1 MVKAMGLPLMAVPGV
16 EADDVIGTLA
26 REAERA
32 GRPVLISTGDKDMA
46 QLVTPGITLI
56 NTMTNTILGP
66 DEVVT
71 KYGVPPELIIDFLAL
86 MGDSSDN
93 IPGVPGVGEK
103 TAQALLQGLGGL
115 DTLYAEPEKI
125 AELSFRGAKTM
136 AAKLEQ
142 NKEVAYLSY
151 QLATIKTDVEL
162 ELTCE
167 ELEVQPPAADD
178 LLALFRQYEF
188 KRWTTDVEAGK
199 WLQAK
204 GGKPAAKPAVPAA
217 AVEAEVEVEA
227 ATALSAEHYVTILDE
242 ATLLTWIDK
251 LKQAPLF
258 AFDTET
264 DSLDNISANMVGL
277 SFAVE
282 PGVAAY
288 VPVAHDYLDAPD
300 QIPRERVLAIARE
313 QHYQPSI
320 HARSLRDNRS
330 HTIGLVVPEI
340 TNYGFAVFSHEL
352 ETLCREAGVQLLIS
366 CTDENP
372 GQESV
377 VVNNMIARQ
386 VDGLIVASCMHS
398 DADYLKLSE
407 QLPVVLFDRSPS
419 DSALPLV
426 MTDSVTPT
434 AELISRIAPQHAD
447 EFWFLGGQPRLS
459 PSRDRL
465 AGFTQGL
472 AQAGVT
478 LRPEWVINGNYHPSS
493 GYEMFAALCARLGR
507 PPKALFTAACGLLE
521 GVLRYMSQHHLLD
534 SNIHLASFD
543 DHYLYDSLSLRIDT
557 VQQDNRQLAWHCYDL
572 LSQLIDGQAPEPLQ
586 RYLPATLQFR
596 HA

>member
-1 MVKAMGLPLMAVPGV
+1 MHGRISVLLSGSRVLMKTKRVT
-16 EADDVIGTLA
+16 I
-26 REAERA
+26 
-32 GRPVLISTGDKDMA
+32 KD
-46 QLVTPGITLI
+46 
-56 NTMTNTILGP
+56 
-66 DEVVT
+66 
-71 KYGVPPELIIDFLAL
+71 
-86 MGDSSDN
+86 
-93 IPGVPGVGEK
+93 
-103 TAQALLQGLGGL
+103 
-115 DTLYAEPEKI
+115 I
-125 AELSFRGAKTM
+125 AEL
-136 AAKLEQ
+136 
-142 NKEVAYLSY
+142 
-151 QLATIKTDVEL
+151 
-162 ELTCE
+162 
-167 ELEVQPPAADD
+167 
-178 LLALFRQYEF
+178 
-188 KRWTTDVEAGK
+188 AGVSK
-199 WLQAK
+199 
-204 GGKPAAKPAVPAA
+204 
-217 AVEAEVEVEA
+217 
-227 ATALSAEHYVTILDE
+227 ATASLVLNGRGKELRVA
-242 ATLLTWIDK
+242 
-251 LKQAPLF
+251 Q
-258 AFDTET
+258 ET
-264 DSLDNISANMVGL
+264 
-277 SFAVE
+277 
-282 PGVAAY
+282 
-288 VPVAHDYLDAPD
+288 
-300 QIPRERVLAIARE
+300 RERVLAIARE

-398 DADYLKLSE
+398 DADYQKLSE
-407 QLPVVLFDRSPS
+407 QLPVVLFDRFPS

-472 AQAGVT
+472 AQAGIT

-557 VQQDNRQLAWHCYDL
+557 VQQDNRQLAWHCYAADRR
-572 LSQLIDGQAPEPLQ
+572 SGPGAASA
-586 RYLPATLQFR
+586 LPAR
-596 HA
+596 HPADSPSLTARLAISVFAWRAPPASAPAARWRAPAKADRYRPAVSHQQRGQSTIRRQHHQIPARQPRVAVQRPA